1 MSLSPIIGKI
11 LWQDLTVADA
21 TVLRDFYAAVVG
33 WQYSPQSMGNYDDYN
48 MNLPESGETVAGI
61 CHAQGANAE
70 LPPQWLLYIG
80 VADLDHSI
88 AQCQALGGK
97 IIVAARP
104 MGDQRFCVV
113 QDPAGA
119 VVALIG

>member
-1 MSLSPIIGKI
+1 MSLAPTIGKI

-21 TVLRDFYAAVVG
+21 TALRDFYAAVVG

-48 MNLPESGETVAGI
+48 MSLPESGETVAGI
-61 CHAQGANAE
+61 CHAQGSNAE

-88 AQCQALGGK
+88 LPNAK
-97 IIVAARP
+97 PWAAKS
-104 MGDQRFCVV
+104 
-113 QDPAGA
+113 
-119 VVALIG
+119 